1 MSVQQYKP
9 SSPGRRK
16 SSVDDFSDIT
26 KTVPEKSLTVA
37 IRKRGGR
44 NSQGKITVRH
54 HGGGHRQRY
63 RLVDFRQ
70 ERLDAPVKVL
80 AIEYDP
86 NRSARIALCEF
97 ADKERRYVLAPL
109 GMKVGDTVVSSASQ
123 AEMNVGN
130 RMPLKFIPSGV
141 MVHNIE
147 LIPGRG
153 GKIVRSAGSG
163 ATVMAIEAGMVHLK
177 LPSGEIRML
186 PELARASVG
195 QVSNVDHRNVRL
207 GKAGR
212 MRWLGVRPSVR
223 GKAMNPVDH
232 PHGGGEGLQ
241 PIGLKSGPKTVYGKL
256 ALGVKTRRKNKVTN
270 RFIVRSRA
278 SRSR

>member
-1 MSVQQYKP
+1 MGVRIYKP
-9 SSPGRRK
+9 INPGRRK
-16 SSVDDFSDIT
+16 SSVDDYSDIT
-26 KTVPEKSLTVA
+26 KKVPEKALTVA
-37 IRKRGGR
+37 MRKRGGR

-54 HGGGHRQRY
+54 QGGGHKQRY
-63 RLVDFRQ
+63 RLVDFQ
-70 ERLDAPVKVL
+70 QKRLDARAKIL
-80 AIEYDP
+80 GIEYDP
-86 NRSARIALCEF
+86 NRSGRIALCEF
-97 ADKERRYVLAPL
+97 EDGERRYMLAPL
-109 GMKVGDTVVSSASQ
+109 GMKVGDVVVSSLAQ
-123 AEMNVGN
+123 AEMSLGN

-163 ATVMAIEAGMVHLK
+163 ATVMAMEAGMVHVK

-186 PELARASVG
+186 PESARASIG
-195 QVSNVDHRNVRL
+195 QVSNIDHRNVRL

-232 PHGGGEGLQ
+232 PHGGGEGNQ
-241 PIGLKSGPKTVYGKL
+241 PVGLKSGPKTVYGKL
-256 ALGVKTRRKNKVTN
+256 ALGVKTRRKNKVTS
-270 RFIVRSRA
+270 RFIVRSRR